1 MHCPWPYGVGMVL
14 SSSLFIPCLSVCLFW
29 NVGLTWFVH
38 PLVHLYCM
46 LACCKSCTSL
56 GLGVRKGVRGGGR
69 GGLLI
74 RWGERGQIHP
84 PCFHGAHISLSLYYS
99 QLGMG
104 GLRGGYK
111 EHINPQPL
119 LNYGMQLS
127 CMWIFIGWGGHSL

>member
-1 MHCPWPYGVGMVL
+1 MITSKKNKNFESLFLITSTQNKICDQVHPWQLEPPLRAPSFLPEIHALPCSYGVGMVL

-69 GGLLI
+69 GRGGLLI
-74 RWGERGQIHP
+74 R
-84 PCFHGAHISLSLYYS
+84 
-99 QLGMG
+99 
-104 GLRGGYK
+104 
-111 EHINPQPL
+111 
-119 LNYGMQLS
+119 
-127 CMWIFIGWGGHSL
+127 